1 MTDRPVVN
9 THVHF
14 PPNFSAFTTVEDAI
28 GVAIDQG
35 VRAIGISNFYDQ
47 QVYARFAERAGEAGI
62 VALFGLE
69 FITLDPDLAAAGTLV
84 NDPANPGRVY
94 FCGKGI
100 SPFREKSPAAA
111 ATAAAIR
118 ADNDARATA
127 MVAQLAAHFAAVGL
141 DTGLTAGL
149 VAADVAARGDVP
161 VEFVSLQERHIARA
175 FAEALAGL
183 PREQRAAVLERAYG
197 SPSGV
202 DLDDQVALQGELRSR
217 LLKVGTPGFVPEV
230 PLSFADAY
238 GYVLAMGGI
247 PTFPILADGAKNL
260 SPFEYPPSVLAQRL
274 LERQVYAAELIP
286 IRNRGEIVDEYVA
299 ALTAA
304 GIIVMGGT
312 EHNTAD
318 RIGYDPTCV
327 DGPLSAAARQAFWEA
342 TCVVAAH
349 QHLVAAGEPGY
360 VDAAGRLTGTDPAA
374 RKAEL
379 IALGASLITAAHQ
392 PARAGQAD
400 SEPARSAESMEGHNE
415 RSEES

>member
-1 MTDRPVVN
+1 MTDSPVVN

-28 GVAIDQG
+28 EVAVEEG

-47 QVYARFAERAGEAGI
+47 QVYARFAEQAGAAGI

-69 FITLDPDLAAAGTLV
+69 FITLDPDLEASGTLV

-100 SPFREKSPAAA
+100 SPFREKSAAAA

-118 ADNDARATA
+118 SDNDTRAAA
-127 MVAQLAAHFAAVGL
+127 MVAQLAAHLASVGL
-141 DTGLTAGL
+141 DTGLTAES
-149 VAADVAARGDVP
+149 VAADVAARTDVP
-161 VEFVSLQERHIARA
+161 VSYVSLQERHIARA
-175 FAEALAGL
+175 FQEALATL
-183 PREQRAAVLERAYG
+183 PTPERAVILEKAYG

-202 DLDDQVALQGELRSR
+202 DIDSPVALQGELRSR

-230 PLSFADAY
+230 PLSFSAAY
-238 GYVLAMGGI
+238 SYVLDSGGI
-247 PTFPILADGAKNL
+247 PTFPILADGAKAL
-260 SPFEYPPSVLAQRL
+260 SPFEYPAGSLAQEL
-274 LERQVYAAELIP
+274 LRRKVYAAELIP
-286 IRNRGEIVDEYVA
+286 IRNAGAVVDEYVA

-318 RIGYDPTCV
+318 RIPYDPACI
-327 DGPLSAAARQAFWEA
+327 DGELSAAAREAFWEA

-349 QHLVAAGEPGY
+349 QHLVARGEPGY
-360 VDAAGRLTGTDPAA
+360 VTSDGDLVGTDPAA
-374 RKAEL
+374 RRAEL
-379 IALGASLITAAHQ
+379 AELGASLILGSK
-392 PARAGQAD
+392 RD
-400 SEPARSAESMEGHNE
+400 
-415 RSEES
+415 EEA